1 MKFTSILKLKLIY
14 VFRINDAAHR
24 GCLKVGEATCDSDN
38 VFGLAPNSRALNESA
53 KKRINQYTQTAGI
66 AYDLLYTEL
75 TIYSNKK
82 KELCSFNDKE
92 VHRVLERSG
101 IRKKIFDTEN
111 KANEWFI
118 TDLETVKRAITAA
131 KEGRQSL
138 SSAEVSHDKTPV
150 VFRPEQR
157 EAIEKTKKQFK
168 KGNQMLW
175 NAKMRFGKTLSALQ
189 VVKDMD
195 FCRTLILTHRPV
207 VDSGWFEDFGKIFYD
222 SPAFAYG
229 SKNNGD
235 SHASLEMRAK
245 QGKCK
250 YVYFASMQ
258 DLRGSEL
265 VGGNFDKN
273 NEVFATAWDCII
285 VDEAHEGTQTELG
298 KAVMQEL
305 TKDKTKILRLSGTPF
320 NLLNDFKD
328 DEIYTWDYVMEQ
340 RAKASWDL
348 IHFGDPNPYASLPTM
363 NIYTYDLGRLLHEFV
378 DEDVAF
384 NFREFFRINE
394 SGSFIHEKDVR
405 AFLNL
410 ITKEDE
416 DSYYPFANEEYR
428 NIFRHTLWMLPGV
441 KEARAMSAMLQTHP
455 VFQHFKV
462 VNVAGDGDEDEESRD
477 ALAAVEE
484 AIGKDPDATRTIT
497 LSCGRL
503 TTGVS
508 VKAWT
513 GVFML
518 SGSYNTAAS
527 SYMQTIFRVQTP
539 ATINGRVKE
548 QCYVF
553 DFAPDRTLKVIAETA
568 KISSKAGK
576 TSGNDR
582 KIMGE
587 FLNFCPIISIEGSKM
602 SQFDVP
608 KMLEQLKRVYV
619 ERVVRNGFED
629 KSLYNDELMKLND
642 LELQE
647 FDDLKKIIGQT
658 KAMPKTNQ
666 VDINNQ
672 GLTDEQY
679 EELEDLEK
687 KSKKRGKDKQ
697 PLTEEEKKRLEEL
710 KKKKNN
716 REAAISILRGISIRM
731 PLLIYGAELTNEA
744 RAERKSSCSLPGEEE
759 VGDSQLSD
767 ENQEITIDNFAS
779 LIDPQSWEEFMPKGV
794 TKQKFNSIKKYYD
807 PEIFCAAGKRIRAM
821 ARAADKLSVEER
833 IERITDIF
841 STFRNPDKETVLTPW
856 RVVNMHLGDCLGGYN
871 FFEKGYET
879 TLSDPRFIDHGEVTA
894 NVFAPDSRIL
904 EINSKSGLYPLYMA
918 YSIYRARLKDSLF
931 SVSSIEDEQ
940 RIWDKVVAENIFVI
954 CKTPMA
960 KSITKRTLI
969 GFRKAKVNTRYFEDL
984 INQIKNKPE
993 HFIKQVDK
1001 FITERTGIKNMK
1013 INAIVG
1019 NPPYQIITERTS
1031 DTPVYNYFM
1040 DVSFRISD
1048 KVTLITPARY
1058 LFDAGKTPHDW
1069 NLKMLN
1075 DEHFKIIWYKAK
1087 STDVFPNVDIKG
1099 GVAVCY
1105 RDANYSFGKIGSFTA
1120 YPELNGIYRK
1130 VVANNEN
1137 FTPLS
1142 DIIYPQNKFDLN
1154 ILYKEHPELKSR
1166 IGSNGNERR
1175 LTTSIF
1181 GLSEIFHVQK
1191 MQAEDIEMLGL
1202 IKNVREIR
1210 WINSLFI
1217 EDHPCLGKWK
1227 VIVPKSNGTG
1237 TIGEV
1242 LSTPLIGEPLIG
1254 YTQSFIGIGAFN
1266 EQTEAMAALKY
1277 VKSKF
1282 ARTLLGILKVT
1293 QDNSK
1298 ETWRFVP
1305 LQNFTSKSDIN
1316 WSKSISEIDTQLY
1329 TKYGLSED
1337 EISFIESMIKPM

>member
-1 MKFTSILKLKLIY
+1 MKFTSSLKLKLIY

-24 GCLKVGEATCDSDN
+24 GCLKVGEATCDNDN
-38 VFGLAPNSRALNESA
+38 VFGLAPNNKALNESA

-75 TIYSNKK
+75 TIYNSRKG
-82 KELCSFNDKE
+82 LCSFNDKE
-92 VHRVLERSG
+92 VHCVLERSG
-101 IRKKIFDTEN
+101 IRKKLFDTEN

-118 TDLETVKRAITAA
+118 TDLETVKRAITAV
-131 KEGRQSL
+131 KEGRESL
-138 SSAEVSHDKTPV
+138 SSAEVSHDQTPI

-168 KGNQMLW
+168 KSNQMLW

-195 FCRTLILTHRPV
+195 SSRTLILTHRPV
-207 VDSGWFEDFGKIFYD
+207 VNSGWFEDFGKIFYD
-222 SPAFAYG
+222 SPGFAYG

-235 SHASLEMRAK
+235 SHISLEARAK
-245 QGKCK
+245 QGKCQ

-305 TKDKTKILRLSGTPF
+305 TKANTKILRLSGTPF
-320 NLLNDFKD
+320 NLLDDFKE

-348 IHFGDPNPYASLPTM
+348 THFGDPNPYASLPTM

-384 NFREFFRINE
+384 NFREFFRVNDN
-394 SGSFIHEKDVR
+394 GTFIHEKDVK

-410 ITKEDE
+410 ISKEDK
-416 DSYYPFANEEYR
+416 DSCYPFANEEYR

-441 KEARAMSAMLQTHP
+441 KEARALSAMLQSHP

-462 VNVAGDGDEDEESRD
+462 VNVAGNGDEDEESKD

-731 PLLIYGAELTNEA
+731 PLLIYGAEL
-744 RAERKSSCSLPGEEE
+744 
-759 VGDSQLSD
+759 QD
-767 ENQEITIDNFAS
+767 ESQEITIDNFAS
-779 LIDPQSWEEFMPKGV
+779 LIDPQSWEEFIPKGV

-879 TLSDPRFIDHGEVTA
+879 TLSEPRFIDHGEVTA

-918 YSIYRARLKDSLF
+918 YSIYRARVKNSLF

-969 GFRKAKVNTRYFEDL
+969 GFRKAKINTRYFEDL

-1001 FITERTGIKNMK
+1001 FITDRTGIKNMK

-1019 NPPYQIITERTS
+1019 NPPYQIMDGGAGVS
-1031 DTPVYNYFM
+1031 AKPVYNLFIEIAKQIAPNYISMIMPSRWFAGGKGL
-1040 DVSFRISD
+1040 DSFRESMLSD
-1048 KVTLITPARY
+1048 KRISHIFDYVNAKDCFPTASIGGGVNYILWDVNYKGNCSITTIQGTQRDMEQRPLDQFSVFIRYNSAIHIVHKCQSDNSFASIVNSRNPFGLSSNIRGEKTGEIRLITS
-1058 LFDAGKTPHDW
+1058 AGISWLPKSAIDSTNH
-1069 NLKMLN
+1069 LLSKYKILMSKVTA
-1075 DEHFKIIWYKAK
+1075 EHAGEPDKKGQFKIISRTEIIGPNDVCTDSYLIVGASESKLVVENEYKYIQ
-1087 STDVFPNVDIKG
+1087 TRFL
-1099 GVAVCY
+1099 
-1105 RDANYSFGKIGSFTA
+1105 RF
-1120 YPELNGIYRK
+1120 LLM
-1130 VVANNEN
+1130 
-1137 FTPLS
+1137 LS
-1142 DIIYPQNKFDLN
+1142 VSSINLSSEKF
-1154 ILYKEHPELKSR
+1154 
-1166 IGSNGNERR
+1166 
-1175 LTTSIF
+1175 
-1181 GLSEIFHVQK
+1181 Q
-1191 MQAEDIEMLGL
+1191 
-1202 IKNVREIR
+1202 
-1210 WINSLFI
+1210 FI
-1217 EDHPCLGKWK
+1217 
-1227 VIVPKSNGTG
+1227 
-1237 TIGEV
+1237 
-1242 LSTPLIGEPLIG
+1242 
-1254 YTQSFIGIGAFN
+1254 
-1266 EQTEAMAALKY
+1266 
-1277 VKSKF
+1277 
-1282 ARTLLGILKVT
+1282 
-1293 QDNSK
+1293 
-1298 ETWRFVP
+1298 P
-1305 LQNFTSKSDIN
+1305 LQDFTSNSDIN
-1316 WSKSISEIDTQLY
+1316 WSRSISEIDTQLY
-1329 TKYGLSED
+1329 AKYGLSED